1 MAFQIL
7 RLLVDE
13 ADAFCLYRSKG
24 TIIICRMFCYPPIF
38 VFLSDCHSPPI
49 QVFYVE
55 LAEHV
60 IHKFDLLS
68 CFVTVQVKS
77 YHHAVRQT
85 ITFSMK
91 VVYFTSG

>member
-38 VFLSDCHSPPI
+38 VFYRMPFRYSMSNLPNMSSTNS
-49 QVFYVE
+49 
-55 LAEHV
+55 
-60 IHKFDLLS
+60 DLLPAS
-68 CFVTVQVKS
+68 
-77 YHHAVRQT
+77 
-85 ITFSMK
+85 
-91 VVYFTSG
+91 